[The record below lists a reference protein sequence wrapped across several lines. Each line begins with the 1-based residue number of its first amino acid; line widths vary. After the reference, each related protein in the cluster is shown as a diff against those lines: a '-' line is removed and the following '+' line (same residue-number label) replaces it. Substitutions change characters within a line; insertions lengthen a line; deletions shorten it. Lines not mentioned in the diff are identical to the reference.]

1 MYNNLFYF
9 IAVGVASFVVGY
21 NVKKYRRPQSDKSL
35 LLIIIN
41 KLNQIIMTN
50 AEILAKLE
58 EADTQTNEI
67 AADIADL
74 VANSGVSQEVAD
86 RLTAHV
92 EKLKTVAST
101 HTTP

>member
-1 MYNNLFYF
+1 MDNTTSLFIGAALGF
-9 IAVGVASFVVGY
+9 IVGVQIALF
-21 NVKKYRRPQSDKSL
+21 RRRGNHDESQNL
-35 LLIIIN
+35 IIN

-58 EADTQTNEI
+58 EADAQTNEI

-74 VANSGVSQEVAD
+74 VANSGVSAEVAD

-92 EKLKTVAST
+92 EKLKGIAST
-101 HTTP
+101 HTPA